1 MKLKEQTEQLKS
13 LLKST
18 DNSTS
23 MNLNSPSDLSASVD
37 AMPTELEPAPLFDID
52 FEKVQKNIQKRAR
65 KTLNKIIEHIIPD
78 NLLDNQYVKEKME
91 QDIITLSGLHYQI
104 YTNELMQRVLMQTV
118 GQGNPSPRLFET
130 FTMISKN
137 IADTNK
143 QMMLTEEALRKS
155 YIDIKYE
162 IRTKENEM
170 VEIGQGS
177 TIAGILPETNN
188 NGSVINR
195 GTKNLINSIK
205 NEMKNGH
212 IDSISNAEIID

>member
-23 MNLNSPSDLSASVD
+23 INLNSPSDLSASVD
-37 AMPTELEPAPLFDID
+37 AMPAELEPAPLFDID
-52 FEKVQKNIQKRAR
+52 FEKVQRNMQKRAR

-188 NGSVINR
+188 NYLTNR

-205 NEMKNGH
+205 NEMKNGY
-212 IDSISNAEIID
+212 IDSISNAEIIG